1 MTDARDAWKEVAGKA
16 ESLGLKLKLHLEQ
29 EQGVGDA
36 VADTEA
42 EVDTATETATDT
54 SDAADPADSGAADAK
69 AVIEDLSRKVQDA
82 FDSIGNAAKD
92 NAVHEDVK
100 DMGRLFV
107 EAISATFTAVGA
119 EVASRTSGG
128 SDSDPDDPIDAEV
141 IEEIDS
147 GEADSGSK
155 TDSDDA

>member
-16 ESLGLKLKLHLEQ
+16 EALGLKLKLHLEQ
-29 EQGVGDA
+29 EKDGGGDA
-36 VADTEA
+36 APGADTEVDT
-42 EVDTATETATDT
+42 EVDTDSTDA
-54 SDAADPADSGAADAK
+54 SDAADSGADDAK

-107 EAISATFTAVGA
+107 EAISATFSAVGA

-141 IEEIDS
+141 IEEIEPSD
-147 GEADSGSK
+147 EP
-155 TDSDDA
+155 DDA